1 MKLFP
6 VHTGSGRRLRA
17 MTLPEVLVSMTLFI
31 FAVAGLLSTHIFIMR
46 YDELNNSQLGAS
58 DQSRVN
64 FEYLEEEIRSALNVQ
79 IGTGWNSNF
88 VAITNL
94 GSPQIGDT
102 IQIIPTTNSTVNIY
116 YYFETNAPTNSSW
129 LVRVS
134 TTNGVNTTNV
144 IAKNLTNM
152 TSQWLTNA
160 CVFEAFDYT
169 GTNIMT
175 NDPASTNYTHNYM
188 IAALLQFYQYQ
199 YPLTYVGTNA
209 LFDYYQLQLMATR
222 RTP

>member
-1 MKLFP
+1 MKLSSLRSCA
-6 VHTGSGRRLRA
+6 VRRPAA
-17 MTLPEVLVSMTLFI
+17 MTLPEVLISMTLFI
-31 FAVAGLLSTHIFIMR
+31 FAVAGLLSTNIFIMR

-79 IGTGWNSNF
+79 IGTGWNTNF
-88 VAITNL
+88 VPITN
-94 GSPQIGDT
+94 GQQMGDT
-102 IQIIPTTNSTVNIY
+102 LQIIPTTNATVNIY

-129 LVRVS
+129 LVRIA

-144 IAKNLTNM
+144 VARNLTNM

-175 NDPASTNYTHNYM
+175 NDPSSTNYTHNYM

>member
-1 MKLFP
+1 MKLSFLHAGA
-6 VHTGSGRRLRA
+6 VRRLGA
-17 MTLPEVLVSMTLFI
+17 MTLPEVLISMTLFI
-31 FAVAGLLSTHIFIMR
+31 FAVAGLLSTNIFIMR

-79 IGTGWNSNF
+79 IGTGWHTNF
-88 VAITNL
+88 VPITNL

-102 IQIIPTTNSTVNIY
+102 IQIIPSTNATVSIY
-116 YYFETNAPTNSSW
+116 YYFQTNAPTNSSW
-129 LVRVS
+129 LVRVA
-134 TTNGVNTTNV
+134 TTNGVYTTNLV
-144 IAKNLTNM
+144 AQNLTNM
-152 TSQWLTNA
+152 TSQWLSNA
-160 CVFEAFDYT
+160 CIFEAFDYT

-175 NDPASTNYTHNYM
+175 NDPTSTNYTHNYM
-188 IAALLQFYQYQ
+188 VAALLQFYQYQ

-209 LFDYYQLQLMATR
+209 MFDYYQLQLMATR